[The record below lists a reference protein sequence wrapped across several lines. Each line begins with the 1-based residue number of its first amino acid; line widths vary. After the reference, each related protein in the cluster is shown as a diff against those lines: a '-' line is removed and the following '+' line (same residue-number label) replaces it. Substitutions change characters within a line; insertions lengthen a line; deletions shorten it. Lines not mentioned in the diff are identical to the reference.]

1 MWENF
6 RSMPPLLKFL
16 TAHAF
21 ACFAFLVGSVIPHH
35 SFSINGHA
43 ASYAEWWSSGA
54 GPFAS
59 LLGIVGPV
67 IGMLLVT
74 KSHNARAAYLGFLAL
89 GLIAPYP
96 FMGVPA
102 MALAGVVLVCAAAF
116 YLYKWQ
122 SVQFYFALTSR
133 STRP

>member
-1 MWENF
+1 
-6 RSMPPLLKFL
+6 MPTLLKFL

-21 ACFAFLVGSVIPHH
+21 ACFALLVGSVVPHR
-35 SFSINGHA
+35 SFSIDGHA
-43 ASYAEWWSSGA
+43 VSYTEWWSSGV

-59 LLGIVGPV
+59 LLGIVGPIV
-67 IGMLLVT
+67 GVLLAT
-74 KSHNARAAYLGFLAL
+74 KSQKARPAYLGFLAL
-89 GLIAPYP
+89 GLIVPYP

-102 MALAGVVLVCAAAF
+102 MALAGVVVICAAAF

-122 SVQFYFALTSR
+122 PAQSYFALTIR